1 MNHLFLEKLPELS
14 PITNVIEFYYLATMS
29 SCQELYPLSM
39 ISWIMIFPIIVY
51 LLCGFNQVQ
60 SMLIWTFFLFMI
72 VGFLYIKFYKLIS
85 QSTENILLL
94 LFVEVILLGL
104 LFVILLVIVLFFFV
118 LYSLTLPHELY
129 YKILNEIISKSNQAK
144 EKITI
149 KKNKK

>member
-1 MNHLFLEKLPELS
+1 
-14 PITNVIEFYYLATMS
+14 
-29 SCQELYPLSM
+29 
-39 ISWIMIFPIIVY
+39 
-51 LLCGFNQVQ
+51 
-60 SMLIWTFFLFMI
+60 MI

-85 QSTENILLL
+85 QATENILLL